1 MGGMEAG
8 IRELKNNLSRYVRQV
23 RAGSEVVVT
32 DHGQPVAR
40 LVSFEGHSAVER
52 MIAEGRITE
61 GQPKIP
67 TREMPDPVKAPDL
80 MSADLAREIEAGRG
94 P

>member
-1 MGGMEAG
+1 MEVG
-8 IRELKNNLSRYVRQV
+8 IRELKNSLSRYVRQV
-23 RAGSEVVVT
+23 RAGGEIVVT

-40 LVSFEGHSAVER
+40 LVPFEGRSAVER

-61 GQPKIP
+61 GQPKLP
-67 TREMPDPVKAPDL
+67 TREMPDPVKVPGL
-80 MSADLAREIEAGRG
+80 KPEDLAREIEAGRG